1 MFKAFM
7 KSSSIFLVATVFA
20 FSGCSLALRTM
31 VDSASHESTQS
42 VETVK
47 AGQFDTGKMW
57 TFDFPPVDYF
67 KKTYGF
73 TPDKTWFDKARMAAL
88 RLPNCTASF
97 VSEDGLLFTNHHC
110 ARGSLDLVTK
120 PGEALADDG
129 FYAATLAEERR
140 VPNLIVDQ
148 LVLIKDVTD
157 EVQKA
162 FERGKTEDER
172 VANRDRAVA
181 DIEKRYR
188 DETKLQCN
196 VMNFYN
202 GGKFSLYGF
211 KRYNDIRL
219 VFSPELPM
227 EYFCGDYDNFT
238 YPRYSLDISFF
249 RVYDDNGQPLKTS
262 NYFRWSPTGAAEGDA
277 VFVIGNP
284 GRTNRLL
291 TYSQIEFLRDFSVPY
306 NFKNFDSMV
315 HLYAD
320 FIAKHPEQRL
330 RYQTPLLN
338 TANSQKLY
346 AGRIKGVH
354 DRILMA
360 KKRDFEQTFKQA
372 VLGNPQLKAQYEP
385 IWDEVAALQVEKGK
399 IYGEYQSY
407 TFRGIGI
414 SQYFSLASN
423 LIEFANQMKM
433 PEDRRGNQYKGR
445 MLDSLKARFYRP
457 INADFEQEVLTLNL
471 TNIRAGLGTSHA
483 ALNKLLAGRTPS
495 AAAAE
500 LSKSTILSN
509 KDQVMQ
515 LLNGSPDNILQSG
528 DPFISFVVTTAER
541 AREVREKWADLT
553 SKEQGKVQLLGRALF
568 GIYGTSIPPDA
579 TFSLRIADGV
589 VKGYEYNGTI
599 APPFTTFYGM
609 YDRYY
614 SFSKKFPYALPER
627 WVNPPASFSMST
639 PLDFSSTNDIIGGN
653 SGSPVVNKN
662 LELVGIAFD
671 GNIESLPNDLI
682 SNEETM
688 RCVSVHSA
696 GILEAL
702 ENIYKTDR
710 LAKELRT
717 AKIVN

>member
-1 MFKAFM
+1 
-7 KSSSIFLVATVFA
+7 V
-20 FSGCSLALRTM
+20 
-31 VDSASHESTQS
+31 
-42 VETVK
+42 
-47 AGQFDTGKMW
+47 
-57 TFDFPPVDYF
+57 
-67 KKTYGF
+67 
-73 TPDKTWFDKARMAAL
+73 
-88 RLPNCTASF
+88 
-97 VSEDGLLFTNHHC
+97 LF
-110 ARGSLDLVTK
+110 RS
-120 PGEALADDG
+120 
-129 FYAATLAEERR
+129 
-140 VPNLIVDQ
+140 
-148 LVLIKDVTD
+148 
-157 EVQKA
+157 
-162 FERGKTEDER
+162 
-172 VANRDRAVA
+172 
-181 DIEKRYR
+181 
-188 DETKLQCN
+188 
-196 VMNFYN
+196 
-202 GGKFSLYGF
+202 
-211 KRYNDIRL
+211 
-219 VFSPELPM
+219 
-227 EYFCGDYDNFT
+227 
-238 YPRYSLDISFF
+238 
-249 RVYDDNGQPLKTS
+249 
-262 NYFRWSPTGAAEGDA
+262 
-277 VFVIGNP
+277 
-284 GRTNRLL
+284 
-291 TYSQIEFLRDFSVPY
+291 
-306 NFKNFDSMV
+306 
-315 HLYAD
+315 
-320 FIAKHPEQRL
+320 
-330 RYQTPLLN
+330 
-338 TANSQKLY
+338 
-346 AGRIKGVH
+346 
-354 DRILMA
+354 
-360 KKRDFEQTFKQA
+360 
-372 VLGNPQLKAQYEP
+372 PQLKAQYEP

-399 IYGEYQSY
+399 IYAEYQSY
-407 TFRGIGI
+407 TFRGMGI

-423 LIEFANQMKM
+423 LVELANQMKI

-471 TNIRAGLGTSHA
+471 TNIRAGLGTNYA

-528 DPFISFVVTTAER
+528 DPFISFVLTTAEH

-702 ENIYKTDR
+702 ENIYKADR